1 MKKTNVRIRV
11 QTKMIAI
18 IVFSLLISSPIAA
31 FINGLISNYYNG
43 TFGVYIN
50 TLVSLI
56 VTTAIIIVCIRF
68 IVVRPLNELLEVT
81 KKIAKG
87 DLTSRVTYQS
97 GDEIG
102 QLTKAYNEMISN
114 LKDLIEKVSV
124 TGKKVTSV
132 ATDFSTDVEQTTY
145 GASQISEMMREMASG
160 SDIQLRGAEEST
172 KVLGEM
178 TNGIQSIAES
188 ASAVSEMSIQAKD
201 EAVQGREH
209 IRKGK
214 RQMDEIRDVTEQ
226 AVEEINSLHQSSE
239 EIGQIIEVITDIAN
253 QTNLLS
259 LNAEIEAARAGEHGR
274 GFAVVAGE
282 VRKLAEQSERSADQ
296 IVKLIH
302 NIQDHTT
309 RTAKVMSKGSDEV
322 KTGTETINEADRTFE
337 KIVAMIQNVAD
348 KTQDVSAAVEEISS
362 SSQQIVA
369 SSEQTA
375 GIAKESAVKTQNVAT
390 TSDSQR
396 SAMERV
402 SDYAQSLKQF
412 ATELSQSVELFKVR

>member
-1 MKKTNVRIRV
+1 MKKAKVRFGV

-18 IVFSLLISSPIAA
+18 IVLSLLISSPIAA
-31 FINGLISNYYNG
+31 FINGLIKQYYNG
-43 TFGVYIN
+43 SFGVYIN

-56 VTTAIIIVCIRF
+56 VTTVIIIVCIRF
-68 IVVRPLNELLEVT
+68 IVIRPLNELLEIT
-81 KKIAKG
+81 RKIAKG
-87 DLTSRVTYQS
+87 DLTARVAFQSR
-97 GDEIG
+97 DEIG
-102 QLTKAYNEMISN
+102 ELAKAYNEMIDH

-124 TGKKVTSV
+124 TGKKVSSV
-132 ATDFSTDVEQTTY
+132 ANDFSSDVEETTY

-160 SDIQLRGAEEST
+160 SDIQLRGVEEST

-188 ASAVSEMSIQAKD
+188 ASSVSEMSFKAKD
-201 EAVQGREH
+201 DAIKGREY

-214 RQMDEIRDVTEQ
+214 LQMDDIRDVTEQ
-226 AVEEINSLHQSSE
+226 AVEEINSLHESSE

-259 LNAEIEAARAGEHGR
+259 LNAEIEAARAGEHGK

-282 VRKLAEQSERSADQ
+282 VRKLAEQSEQSADR

-302 NIQDHTT
+302 SIQDHTT
-309 RTAKVMSKGSDEV
+309 RTAKVMSKNADQV
-322 KTGTETINEADRTFE
+322 KSGAETINDADQTFE

-348 KTQDVSAAVEEISS
+348 KTQDVSAAVEEISA

-375 GIAKESAVKTQNVAT
+375 GIARESAVKTQNVAT

-396 SAMERV
+396 SSMERV

-412 ATELSQSVELFKVR
+412 AAELSQSVEIFKVR